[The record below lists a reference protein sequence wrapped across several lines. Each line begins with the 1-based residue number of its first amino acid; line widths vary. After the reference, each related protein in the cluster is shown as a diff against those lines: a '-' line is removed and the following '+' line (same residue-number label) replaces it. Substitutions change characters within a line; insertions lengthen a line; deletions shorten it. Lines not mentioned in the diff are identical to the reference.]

1 MIRAVMQELL
11 GQTFVVANGRYR
23 VVDVRRTNGEA
34 LVFAEEI
41 EHKDDELRKPHR
53 TAFHYGDIVGLLGNK
68 GDHPA

>member
-1 MIRAVMQELL
+1 MRELL

-41 EHKDDELRKPHR
+41 EHKDDEVRKTRR
-53 TAFHYGDIVGLLGNK
+53 TAFHYGDIAGLFGDK

>member
-1 MIRAVMQELL
+1 MQELL

-34 LVFAEEI
+34 LVFAEEVFAEEI
-41 EHKDDELRKPHR
+41 EHTDDETRKTRR
-53 TAFHYGDIVGLLGNK
+53 TAFHYGDIAGLFGNK